1 MTQKIFGRQGKVIKY
16 YSNAQ
21 ASPGLQILKV
31 IKYYKSHAQAHA
43 AGAAL
48 RGPRKIHKHR
58 LKHKHRTQT
67 QAQAHLA
74 PGQLKSNKILLHS
87 RSCWSLGW

>member
-16 YSNAQ
+16 YLNAQ
-21 ASPGLQILKV
+21 APPGGKV

-48 RGPRKIHKHR
+48 RGPRKIHKHK
-58 LKHKHRTQT
+58 LTHKHRTQVHA
-67 QAQAHLA
+67 QAQAQVR
-74 PGQLKSNKILLHS
+74 PGS
-87 RSCWSLGW
+87 RSAQK